1 MSFDYRVADLSLAE
15 LGRRE
20 IDLAQ
25 HEMPGLMA
33 VRREWAAEQP
43 LRGARILL
51 FRPSPLK
58 GYEYYQQPLNL
69 ILCSYQ
75 NTNWKLF

>member
-43 LRGARILL
+43 LRGARIT
-51 FRPSPLK
+51 
-58 GYEYYQQPLNL
+58 G
-69 ILCSYQ
+69 
-75 NTNWKLF
+75 